1 MENVIIVFD
10 ISKSNALGQIRSFG
24 EIGYSP
30 ILILVKDKNYNYVAD
45 SRYLKEKYEV
55 NDVAEGI
62 KLLQDDILLRY
73 KQDRVFVSTGN
84 DGVIAALNNTFDIIS
99 SSLNFFNAG
108 GKGVL
113 PSYMGKERLCEI
125 AEQCG
130 LRSPKTEVVNVGEM
144 PRSINYPVFTK
155 SLDSFDFHGWKE
167 TEKICHNEDE
177 LKTVYNN
184 LKGNKILLQE
194 FIEKENEY
202 IIQGVS
208 INGGEEVFIPIEGGY
223 YRLPDNAYG
232 SYLYFNEFK
241 NNNRLYDSIKEM
253 MKVINYTGVFEAEF
267 IVEKNSKELF
277 FLEINFRH
285 TLWNHTFT
293 SMGANLNKIWMDSV
307 INGRLTTGDVVIKKQ
322 PFVLMNESEDFKRTV
337 LPQKSKIL
345 TWLKDVIHADG
356 FVLWDKKDKKPF
368 FSYLKHIK

>member
-1 MENVIIVFD
+1 MENIIVVFD

-30 ILILVKDKNYNYVAD
+30 ILILVKDNNYNYAAD
-45 SRYLKEKYEV
+45 SKYLKEKYEV
-55 NDVAEGI
+55 DDVVEGI
-62 KLLQDDILLRY
+62 KLLQNNILLRY
-73 KQDRVFVSTGN
+73 KQERVFISTGN
-84 DGVIAALNNTFDIIS
+84 DGVIAALNNSFDIS

-113 PSYMGKERLCEI
+113 SSYMSKERLCEI

-130 LRSPKTEVVNVGEM
+130 LRSPKTELVNVGEM
-144 PRSINYPVFTK
+144 PHSINYPVFTK
-155 SLDSFDFHGWKE
+155 SLDSLDFHGWKE

-177 LKTVYNN
+177 LKIVYNN

-202 IIQGVS
+202 ILQGVS

-241 NNNRLYDSIKEM
+241 NENRLFNSIKEM
-253 MKVINYTGVFEAEF
+253 MKVINYSGVFEAEF
-267 IVEKNSKELF
+267 IVEKGSKDLF

-293 SMGANLNKIWMDSV
+293 SMGANLNKIWMDSL
-307 INGRLTTGDVVIKKQ
+307 IKGRLTKDDVVIKKQ
-322 PFVLMNESEDFKRTV
+322 PYVLMNESEDFKRTV
-337 LPQKSKIL
+337 LPQKSKIFS
-345 TWLKDVIHADG
+345 WLKDVVHADG

>member
-30 ILILVKDKNYNYVAD
+30 ILILVKDKNYNYAAD

-184 LKGNKILLQE
+184 LKGDKILLQE

>member
-1 MENVIIVFD
+1 MENIIIIFD

-30 ILILVKDKNYNYVAD
+30 ILILVKDNHYNYAAD

-55 NDVAEGI
+55 NDIAEGI
-62 KLLQDDILLRY
+62 KLLQDDILLHY
-73 KQDRVFVSTGN
+73 KQDRVFISTGN
-84 DGVIAALNNTFDIIS
+84 DGVIAALNNTFDIS
-99 SSLNFFNAG
+99 SSLNFFNSG

-130 LRSPKTEVVNVGEM
+130 LRSPKTEVVNVGEI
-144 PRSINYPVFTK
+144 PCPIKYPVFTK

-184 LKGNKILLQE
+184 LKGDKILLQE

-241 NNNRLYDSIKEM
+241 NDNRLYDSIKEM

-277 FLEINFRH
+277 FLEINFRN
-285 TLWNHTFT
+285 TLWNHAFT